1 VTTQGSTHLWDMDAG
16 TYTRFPGEH
25 SLAGGFDYDREPQPI
40 TRVDRYPVV
49 GSYFLVWFD
58 DPADP
63 EHVEQFRRSS
73 GIERI
78 ERVR

>member
-1 VTTQGSTHLWDMDAG
+1 MDNR
-16 TYTRFPGEH
+16 TYTRFPGAA
-25 SLAGGFDYDREPQPI
+25 SLSGAFDYDGEPQRI
-40 TRVDRYPVV
+40 TRVDRYPEV

-63 EHVEQFRRSS
+63 ERREQFRRSS
-73 GIERI
+73 VIERI